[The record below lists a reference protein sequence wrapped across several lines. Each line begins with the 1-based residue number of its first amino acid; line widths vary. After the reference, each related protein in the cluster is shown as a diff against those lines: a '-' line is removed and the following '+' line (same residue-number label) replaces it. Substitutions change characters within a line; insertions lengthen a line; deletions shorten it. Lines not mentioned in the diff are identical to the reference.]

1 MNACFPV
8 TIEGG
13 KQKKCRVLVGI
24 ILTND
29 EARRQRRARTHARAR
44 TQLLTDERST
54 WEEGY
59 EKLTGVD
66 GRVVGSNLAHACVSA
81 SRVDIVC
88 VWEFSAG

>member
-44 TQLLTDERST
+44 T
-54 WEEGY
+54 
-59 EKLTGVD
+59 
-66 GRVVGSNLAHACVSA
+66 
-81 SRVDIVC
+81 
-88 VWEFSAG
+88 